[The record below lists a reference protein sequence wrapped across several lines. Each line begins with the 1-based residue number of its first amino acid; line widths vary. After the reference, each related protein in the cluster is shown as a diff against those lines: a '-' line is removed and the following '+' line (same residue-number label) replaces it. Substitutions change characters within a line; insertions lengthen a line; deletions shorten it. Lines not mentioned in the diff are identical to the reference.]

1 MRLVRTCVVSC
12 RHDCVLPFLYSGIAV
27 VTAIKSASPSVSVSS
42 LPSNGGSL
50 LYLVGTNF
58 GPAQASSQLLQ
69 SGAVP
74 PATVFLEAVSYGPT
88 GSEYTTTVFSA
99 VNHTHILV
107 ETVPGVGAGLVF
119 TVVVAGQS
127 SSPSVASIS
136 YGVPTI
142 LSISPAFADTVT
154 DAGVTCTL
162 VGRDFGLLV
171 RRRGPYISTPVC
183 L

>member
-1 MRLVRTCVVSC
+1 MATTTATTNAKWLYRWCCSPYCFAIAAACPRSVGAL
-12 RHDCVLPFLYSGIAV
+12 DAPVLEGI
-27 VTAIKSASPSVSVSS
+27 
-42 LPSNGGSL
+42 GGSL